1 MFFDTFAE
9 NAQLFFLIFA
19 RIMALVLIAPLISS
33 RSIPF
38 IARIG
43 LALFAAIAVFPM
55 VQGAGY
61 PIPDTGLEYAALV
74 VGEIMVGII
83 LGFILVVIY
92 AAFLLAGQFFSL
104 QMGFGASQVF
114 DPLSQIQ
121 IPIMGQ
127 FLNLIAMFTFVMIG
141 GFQRIFLIGV
151 YRSFER
157 VQVYDFI
164 TQRNYIFRLFL
175 GSLGNLFEQALI
187 ISLPILGTLF
197 LVSISMGLLAKA
209 APQMNLLMMGFP
221 VAIGVAFTMLFLI
234 LPFLVEAFAKII
246 DASFYKILELLDQ
259 AGGASP

>member
-9 NAQLFFLIFA
+9 NAQLFFLIFV
-19 RIMALVLIAPLISS
+19 RIMALVVTAPLISS
-33 RSIPF
+33 RSIPLV
-38 IARIG
+38 ARIG

-55 VQGAGY
+55 VQESGY

-83 LGFILVVIY
+83 LGFILVIIY
-92 AAFLLAGQFFSL
+92 SAFLLAGQFFSL

-114 DPLSQIQ
+114 DPLAQIQ

-127 FLNLIAMFTFVMIG
+127 FLNIIAMFIFVLIG
-141 GFQRIFLIGV
+141 GFQRIFLAGV
-151 YRSFER
+151 LRSFEK

-197 LVSISMGLLAKA
+197 LVSISVGLLAKA
-209 APQMNLLMMGFP
+209 APQMNLLMLGFP
-221 VAIGVAFTMLFLI
+221 VAIGVAFTIIFLSF
-234 LPFLVEAFAKII
+234 PFLAEAFAKII
-246 DASFYKILELLDQ
+246 DASFYKIMELIDQ
-259 AGGASP
+259 TGGTAP